1 MEFDNQSEKGGSV
14 MAVWTEPKIDWS
26 STDRFNISDYNR
38 IKNNI
43 QWLCDK
49 ANELYASFS
58 YTDMGND
65 IVSYDSY
72 WKVEFFNAFEENIET
87 INRNIF
93 TKDYGISQRFFE
105 NGPFIKW
112 DELKRIENA
121 CLSMKD
127 ILQRQEAGKT
137 TRLYF
142 RLGNMKGVRA

>member
-49 ANELYASFS
+49 ANELYASFL
-58 YTDMGND
+58 YADMGND

-72 WKVEFFNAFEENIET
+72 WKAEFFNAFEENVEA

-93 TKDYGISQRFFE
+93 TQDYGVSQRFFE

-112 DELKRIENA
+112 DELNRIENA

-137 TRLYF
+137 TRLSF